1 MKEKIRQFLNLMQVY
16 RWRIIGLMGVF
27 LLPIILWGV
36 SEIRS
41 LYQVNARIIDEH
53 LDSHSLNFPAGIYA
67 SPRRIMLGQQLTPL
81 EMTDRLL
88 RAGYEEGTQTN
99 DFAVGSFSMLNDA
112 IEVRTGK
119 FATNEQLPE
128 LARIELKRNVIT
140 RMSDA
145 QSNRELKEIALPAE
159 MLSADF
165 ESRRQTRQAISLDEL
180 PPVLVQALLAAEDQR
195 FFSHQGIDPKGI
207 FRALIHN
214 LKTGKIGQGAS
225 TLTQQ
230 LVKNHFLTPERTYTR
245 KLNEIMMA
253 LALEQRL
260 TKQQIFSLY
269 CDRVYLGHSG
279 ITSVYGFKQGA
290 RVYFGK
296 ELQDLTIT
304 ESTLLV
310 GLIKAPNRYSP
321 YVNQAIARERRNLVL
336 KQMTDV
342 GYISAAEYEAAKN
355 EQLAVLAPQPPDALS
370 APYFIDHVRRE
381 MKKLDS
387 PEHLQVRVETTLDM
401 DLQQAANE
409 VVQQHLNRLTKLL
422 SKGRHVVQPE
432 AALLA
437 LNPKTGDILAMTGG
451 RDYTTSQLNRATDA
465 HRQPGSVF
473 KPIVYAAAL
482 AQGILPST
490 TFINAPQEFT
500 SGYNVSYRPQNYGRS
515 YTNQPVML
523 RDALVRSLNVVTVA
537 AALQTGLSNVARMAE
552 KMGLPR
558 PNLYPS
564 MALGAVETTPLEI
577 ASAYTTF
584 ANRGMHVEPIAI
596 RSIHRQGVVETD
608 PTPVKTGVMSPT
620 AAYLVTDALA
630 DVVNRGTATRVRRM
644 GYRGAVAGKT
654 GTSRDA
660 WFVGY
665 TPNLLVVVWV
675 GNDNNEDLRM
685 TGGEAAVPIWT
696 DFIKRIL
703 PLRPDLLAGKFAPP
717 AGMEVAKL
725 CATSGGLVNEY
736 CYKQQNMLLPQ
747 GMMPPPCNEHQ
758 APLPAVD
765 TDEADPTDVF
775 FSENRQ
781 ATDPVYTSIPV
792 NAAKEALPESVRG
805 ELERMN
811 WMIRD
816 K

>member
-1 MKEKIRQFLNLMQVY
+1 MQAKIKQFLLLIRAY
-16 RWRIIGLMGVF
+16 RWRILGVTGAF
-27 LLPIILWGV
+27 LLPILLWG
-36 SEIRS
+36 SLQIRS
-41 LYQVNARIIDEH
+41 LYAVNADIINKH
-53 LDSHSLNFPAGIYA
+53 IDSQSLNFPAGIYA
-67 SPRRIMLGQQLTPL
+67 APRHILLGQQLTHT
-81 EMTDRLL
+81 EITERLL
-88 RAGYEEGTQTN
+88 RAGYEEGMQTN
-99 DFAVGSFSMLNDA
+99 DFAVGSFFTLNDV

-119 FATNEQLPE
+119 FATHEKLPE
-128 LARIELKRNVIT
+128 IARIELKHNMVARLT
-140 RMSDA
+140 DA
-145 QSNRELKEIALPAE
+145 KSNLALKAIALPAE

-165 ESRRQTRQAISLDEL
+165 DSRRQTRRAISLDEL
-180 PPVLVQALLAAEDQR
+180 PQSLSQALLAAEDQR
-195 FFSHQGIDPKGI
+195 FFSHHGIDLRGI
-207 FRALIHN
+207 FRAFVHN

-245 KLNEIMMA
+245 KINEIMMA

-296 ELQDLTIT
+296 ELKDLTTT
-304 ESTLLV
+304 ESALLV

-321 YVNQAIARERRNLVL
+321 YVNQAGAKARRNLVL
-336 KQMTDV
+336 QEMVKANSLSQ
-342 GYISAAEYEAAKN
+342 SEYEAAKN
-355 EQLAVLAPQPPDALS
+355 ERLAVCAPQPPDAMS

-381 MKKLDS
+381 MDKLNS
-387 PEHLQVRVETTLDM
+387 REHLQVRVETTLDM

-409 VVQQHLNRLTKLL
+409 MVQKHLNRLTKLL
-422 SKGRHVVQPE
+422 SKGKNVVPPE
-432 AALLA
+432 AALIA

-490 TFINAPQEFT
+490 TFMNAPQNFI
-500 SGYNVSYRPQNYGRS
+500 SGQNISYRPQNYRRS
-515 YTNQPVML
+515 YTHQPVMF
-523 RDALVRSLNVVTVA
+523 REALVRSLNVVTVE
-537 AALQTGLSNVARMAE
+537 AALQTGLSNVANMAE
-552 KMGLPR
+552 KIGLPR
-558 PNLYPS
+558 PDLYPS
-564 MALGAVETTPLEI
+564 MALGAFETTPLEI
-577 ASAYTTF
+577 AGAYTTF
-584 ANRGMHVEPIAI
+584 ANRGMHVAPTAI
-596 RSIHRQGVVETD
+596 RTIRRQGTVETE
-608 PTPVKTGVMSPT
+608 PTPIKTGVLSPT

-630 DVVNRGTATRVRRM
+630 DVVQRGTGARVRQM

-675 GNDNNEDLRM
+675 GKDNHDDLRL

-696 DFIKRIL
+696 DFMKRVL
-703 PLRPDLLAGKFAPP
+703 QLRPDLVAGKFEPP
-717 AGMEVAKL
+717 VGMEIMKL
-725 CATSGGLVNEY
+725 CATSGGLATEY
-736 CYKQQNMLLPQ
+736 CERQQKMLLPQ
-747 GMMPPPCNEHQ
+747 SMMPPPCNEHQ
-758 APLPAVD
+758 APLPTLDAD
-765 TDEADPTDVF
+765 TLD
-775 FSENRQ
+775 FSFLEGQRAQ
-781 ATDPVYTSIPV
+781 EPVYTATPMSSPT
-792 NAAKEALPESVRG
+792 EPSPDSVKA

-811 WMIRD
+811 WIIRD